1 MLRFYYKYIKI
12 MKKNIFVL
20 FVMFFGAYGF
30 SQQINEPLDPL
41 PHWIKSE
48 KSLLKF
54 TGTPYL
60 EDDFVYGSI
69 NDEAGNSHYAFLRYN
84 AIEEIVEIKIPQA
97 DQLGIQVLPKNNNLS
112 YSLKDYK
119 YIFDSFI
126 TSEGERIEGYLIEYY
141 DGYSFGLYGNPNP
154 KLNEAQ
160 RARTG
165 YDRDKP
171 AHLSVEVDYY
181 IKKEDGTLHSVKL
194 NRRAFKKELPP
205 SQELSRYMSNNRLK
219 TPQDFAELLRW
230 LEIQQTYN

>member
-1 MLRFYYKYIKI
+1 MKKYIL
-12 MKKNIFVL
+12 VL
-20 FVMFFGAYGF
+20 FIMCFGTYGF

-41 PHWIKSE
+41 PHWIKPE
-48 KSLLKF
+48 KSQLKF

-69 NDEAGNSHYAFLRYN
+69 NDEAGNSRYAFLRYN
-84 AIEEIVEIKIPQA
+84 AIEEIVEIKIPQS
-97 DQLGIQVLPKNNNLS
+97 DQPGRRVLPKNKNLS
-112 YSLKDYK
+112 YSLNDYK

-126 TSEGERIEGYLIEYY
+126 TSEGERIGGYLIEYY
-141 DGYSFGLYGNPNP
+141 DGDSFGLYGNPYP
-154 KLNEAQ
+154 KLDEAK
-160 RARTG
+160 RAITG

-181 IKKEDGTLHSVKL
+181 IKKADGTLHSVEL
-194 NRRAFKKELPP
+194 NRRAFSKELPP

-230 LEIQQTYN
+230 LDIQQTYN